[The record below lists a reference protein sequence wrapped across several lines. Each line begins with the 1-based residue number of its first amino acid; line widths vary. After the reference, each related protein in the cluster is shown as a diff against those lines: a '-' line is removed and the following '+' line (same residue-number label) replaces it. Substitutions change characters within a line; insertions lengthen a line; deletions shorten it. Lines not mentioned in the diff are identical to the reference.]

1 MHYLNAL
8 LHRQASFLDLVYAV
22 AGYALNNLTAS

>member
-22 AGYALNNLTAS
+22 AGYALRGC